1 MKGLIIGSPQIDKIL
16 AGKKTWEMRS
26 TATKQRGLIALIR
39 KGSGTVVGVAHLVD
53 SMGPLEKK
61 EMLDNEHRHQI
72 SPDRLDLPK
81 ICTYRHAWVLEKVR
95 AFQLPINYSHPSGA
109 VIWVN
114 LDAQTAAR
122 IQESSRTGH

>member
-39 KGSGTVVGVAHLVD
+39 KGSGTVVGVVDLVD
-53 SMGPLEKK
+53 SRGPFDRK
-61 EMLDNEHRHQI
+61 EMLENEHRHQI
-72 SPDRLDLPK
+72 TPDRLDLPK
-81 ICTYRHAWVLEKVR
+81 ICTYRHAWVMANVH
-95 AFQLPINYSHPSGA
+95 AFQRPINYSHPSGA

-114 LDAQTAAR
+114 LDAATTAS
-122 IQESSRTGH
+122 IQHSSRTGH